1 MKGRS
6 ISIVSLFALKNTF
19 HRRLSRGAT
28 GLCTYRIVERNSA
41 NKLIVLAGEL
51 LVQTPGLCIFEKFE
65 DVNRL
70 KSPLVKVPSLP

>member
-1 MKGRS
+1 M
-6 ISIVSLFALKNTF
+6 
-19 HRRLSRGAT
+19 T

-51 LVQTPGLCIFEKFE
+51 LVQTPGLCIFEEFE